1 MGKPLTF
8 FAWLMLAL
16 TTQLA
21 LGNTL
26 KAQQSHSSNFLFEG
40 FENTS
45 EFFFLDTE
53 EQGWTLAPELSRQ
66 KLAHIISEP
75 EGGKIHNLVVE
86 VDGSYKIINLNRETE
101 GSDNRQ
107 VVKMEDLKKK
117 PAVLAQTEGRDV
129 LVLHCRGCNEQG
141 GGAFELKYLYNG
153 MSMKYRSLKL
163 DFRFDQHQRT
173 WKLYAEKD
181 KKMVLVEYLRLIPRE
196 IFGRLIGIK
205 RIQVN
210 H

>member
-21 LGNTL
+21 NAHTP

-45 EFFFLDTE
+45 EFFFLETE
-53 EQGWTLAPELSRQ
+53 ERSWTLAPELSRQ

-86 VDGSYKIINLNRETE
+86 VDGSYKIVNLNRETE
-101 GSDNRQ
+101 NSDSRQ
-107 VVKMEDLKKK
+107 VVKMEELKKK

-129 LVLHCRGCNEQG
+129 LVLHCRGCHEQR

-163 DFRFDQHQRT
+163 EFRFDQNQNLWR
-173 WKLYAEKD
+173 LFAEKD
-181 KKMVLVEYLRLIPRE
+181 KKMVRVEYLRLIPRV

-210 H
+210 Q